1 MNTLVAALVAI
12 ASPDLN
18 SDGIVQ
24 WGVKNIIPIILLFVG
39 IGIIASARKGQM
51 SQNALTV
58 TNVLLGCVVIA
69 GAAFFYGFADN
80 IAQFVFKG

>member
-1 MNTLVAALVAI
+1 MSTLTSLVATAAPEI
-12 ASPDLN
+12 N

-24 WGVKNIIPIILLFVG
+24 WGVRNIIPIILLVVG

-51 SQNALTV
+51 SQNALTI

-80 IAQFVFKG
+80 IAQFVFKA